1 MLTVTQ
7 ARTLLTVNL
16 GLLMLCAS
24 FYPNDTPVY
33 PNVTPMM
40 LNDTPMIHVPNDTP
54 MNPDDTPMNL
64 ELLQ

>member
-7 ARTLLTVNL
+7 DRTLLTVNL
-16 GLLMLCAS
+16 GLLMLRAS

-40 LNDTPMIHVPNDTP
+40 PNDTPMIPNDTP

>member
-1 MLTVTQ
+1 MLNVTQ

-40 LNDTPMIHVPNDTP
+40 PNDTPMIPNDTP
-54 MNPDDTPMNL
+54 MNPDDTPMNF
-64 ELLQ
+64 EILQ